1 MLYQVPLSVFQMKRA
16 ILIIIQWCVVVGIS
30 LQITVTSSPFPIAGD
45 TLKPDMILFGF
56 FKSAGLCAIAQQ
68 QYIITNYTQEQGLP
82 SGTISGIYK
91 DTTGYVWL
99 TGEEGVSRFD
109 EYPLN
114 N

>member
-1 MLYQVPLSVFQMKRA
+1 MKK
-16 ILIIIQWCVVVGIS
+16 LLPYS
-30 LQITVTSSPFPIAGD
+30 FLLLTV
-45 TLKPDMILFGF
+45 
-56 FKSAGLCAIAQQ
+56 CAIAQQ

-91 DTTGYVWL
+91 DTTGYVWP

-114 N
+114 NWDLYK